1 MPSFSPRS
9 LLLTAVA
16 AVAFSSAAFSSAAQ
30 AQQPAPAAASAA
42 ASAAAAQSPVVAT
55 VDGEEIRRSELE
67 ALLPQLPP
75 QFRQM
80 PFEVIFDALLDQ
92 VVNQKLIQSA
102 GYKAGLEKSDAV
114 KAELKEAERR
124 AVQRV
129 YLTQKL
135 DERTTPAA
143 LDAAYKQFVDATPP
157 VAEIKASHILVDSE
171 DEAKKIIADLKKGG
185 DFAKIAKE
193 KSKDK
198 VAGEQGGDLG
208 YFTKD
213 MMVEPFAEAAFAMKK
228 GEISKAPV
236 KSEFGWH
243 VIRVDDQRQ
252 KAPPTRAEA
261 EPQLRQ
267 QLAEDAVTALLE
279 ELRGKAKVELF
290 QPDGSPRP
298 AEAAPAAPAAPA
310 AK

>member
-1 MPSFSPRS
+1 MPSFSLRS
-9 LLLTAVA
+9 VLLAAA
-16 AVAFSSAAFSSAAQ
+16 AVSALAVSSAAV
-30 AQQPAPAAASAA
+30 AQQPAPAPAAP
-42 ASAAAAQSPVVAT
+42 AAAAPAPAAAPNPVVAK
-55 VDGEEIRRSELE
+55 VDGVEIRRSELE

-80 PFEVIFDALLDQ
+80 PFEMIFEALLDQ
-92 VVNQKLIQSA
+92 VVNQKIIQTA
-102 GYKAGLEKSDAV
+102 GYAAGVQNSDAV
-114 KAELKEAERR
+114 KAEMQDAERR

-129 YLTQKL
+129 FLTQKL
-135 DERTTPAA
+135 DERMTPAA
-143 LDAAYKQFVDATPP
+143 LDAAYKQFVDANPP
-157 VAEIKASHILVDSE
+157 VPEIKASHILVDNE
-171 DEAKKIIADLKKGG
+171 DDAKKIIAELKKGG

-213 MMVEPFAEAAFAMKK
+213 MMVEPFAKAAFAMKK
-228 GEISKAPV
+228 GEVSSAPV

-252 KAPPTRAEA
+252 KAPPSRAEA

-267 QLAEDAVTALLE
+267 QVAEDLVTSLLE

-298 AEAAPAAPAAPA
+298 AEAPPA

>member
-16 AVAFSSAAFSSAAQ
+16 AIAFSSAAFSGAAQ
-30 AQQPAPAAASAA
+30 AQQPAPAAAPAA
-42 ASAAAAQSPVVAT
+42 APQSPVVAT

-102 GYKAGLEKSDAV
+102 GYKAGLENSDAV
-114 KAELKEAERR
+114 KTEMKEAERR

-135 DERTTPAA
+135 DERMTPAA

-171 DEAKKIIADLKKGG
+171 DDAKKIIADLKKGG

-267 QLAEDAVTALLE
+267 QLAEDAVTASLE

>member
-1 MPSFSPRS
+1 MSSFSLRS
-9 LLLTAVA
+9 VLLAAA
-16 AVAFSSAAFSSAAQ
+16 AVSALAVSSAAV
-30 AQQPAPAAASAA
+30 AQQPAPTAAPAAAPAA
-42 ASAAAAQSPVVAT
+42 APNPVVAK
-55 VDGEEIRRSELE
+55 VDGVEIRRSELE

-80 PFEVIFDALLDQ
+80 PFEMIFDALLDQ
-92 VVNQKLIQSA
+92 VVNQKLIQTAGYSA
-102 GYKAGLEKSDAV
+102 GVQNSDAV
-114 KAELKEAERR
+114 KAELQDAERR

-129 YLTQKL
+129 FLTQKL
-135 DERTTPAA
+135 DERMTPAA
-143 LDAAYKQFVDATPP
+143 LDAAYKQFVDANPP
-157 VAEIKASHILVDSE
+157 VAEIKASHILVDGE
-171 DEAKKIIADLKKGG
+171 EEAKKIIAELKKGG
-185 DFAKIAKE
+185 DFSKIAKE

-213 MMVEPFAEAAFAMKK
+213 MMVEPFANAAFAMKK
-228 GEISKAPV
+228 GEISQTPV

-267 QLAEDAVTALLE
+267 QVAEDLVGSLLE

-290 QPDGSPRP
+290 QADGSPRP
-298 AEAAPAAPAAPA
+298 AEPAAAPAPAPA

>member
-16 AVAFSSAAFSSAAQ
+16 AIAFSSAAFSGAAQ
-30 AQQPAPAAASAA
+30 AQQPAPAAAPAA
-42 ASAAAAQSPVVAT
+42 APQSPVVAT

-102 GYKAGLEKSDAV
+102 GYKAGLENSDAV
-114 KAELKEAERR
+114 KTEMKEAERR

-135 DERTTPAA
+135 DERMTPAA

-171 DEAKKIIADLKKGG
+171 DDAKKIIADLKKGG

>member
-1 MPSFSPRS
+1 MPSFSLRS

-16 AVAFSSAAFSSAAQ
+16 AVAFSSAAFSSAAI
-30 AQQPAPAAASAA
+30 AQQPAPAQPAA
-42 ASAAAAQSPVVAT
+42 AAAPAQSPVVAK
-55 VDGEEIRRSELE
+55 VDGVEIRRSELE

-80 PFEVIFDALLDQ
+80 PFEMIFEALLDQ
-92 VVNQKLIQSA
+92 VVNQKLIQAA
-102 GYKAGLEKSDAV
+102 GYKAGLENSDAV
-114 KAELKEAERR
+114 KAELKDAERR

-129 YLTQKL
+129 YLTQKM
-135 DERTTPAA
+135 DERMTPAA
-143 LDAAYKQFVDATPP
+143 LDAAYKQFVEATPP

-171 DEAKKIIADLKKGG
+171 DDAKKIIADLKKGG

-228 GEISKAPV
+228 GEISAAPV

-267 QLAEDAVTALLE
+267 QLAEDLVSSLLE
-279 ELRGKAKVELF
+279 DLRGKAKVELF

>member
-1 MPSFSPRS
+1 MSFSPLRAA
-9 LLLTAVA
+9 LLAAA
-16 AVAFSSAAFSSAAQ
+16 AVVAVSSASV
-30 AQQPAPAAASAA
+30 AQQPAPAAAPAPA
-42 ASAAAAQSPVVAT
+42 ASAPAVSPVVAK
-55 VDGEEIRRSELE
+55 VDGVEIRRAELE

-80 PFEVIFDALLDQ
+80 PFEMIFDALLEQ

-102 GYKAGLEKSDAV
+102 GYAAGLQNSDAV
-114 KAELKEAERR
+114 KAELQEAERR

-129 YLTQKL
+129 FLTKKL
-135 DERTTPAA
+135 DERMTPEA
-143 LDAAYKQFVDATPP
+143 LDNAYKAFVAANPP
-157 VAEIKASHILVDSE
+157 AQEVRASHILVESE

-185 DFAKIAKE
+185 DFAKLAKE

-213 MMVEPFAEAAFAMKK
+213 MMVEAFANAAFAMKK
-228 GEISKAPV
+228 GEVSAAPV

-243 VIRVDDQRQ
+243 IIRVEDQRE
-252 KAPPTRAEA
+252 KPVPTRAEA

-267 QLAEDAVTALLE
+267 QLAEELVTGMLD
-279 ELRGKAKVELF
+279 ELRGKSKVELF
-290 QPDGSPRP
+290 QIDGSPRP
-298 AEAAPAAPAAPA
+298 AAPAPTAPAPA
-310 AK
+310 KP

>member
-16 AVAFSSAAFSSAAQ
+16 AIAFSSAAFSGAAQ
-30 AQQPAPAAASAA
+30 AQQPAPAAAPAA
-42 ASAAAAQSPVVAT
+42 APQSPVVAT

-102 GYKAGLEKSDAV
+102 GYKAGLENSDAV
-114 KAELKEAERR
+114 KTEMKEAERR

-135 DERTTPAA
+135 DERMTPAA

-171 DEAKKIIADLKKGG
+171 DDAKKIIADLKKGG

-228 GEISKAPV
+228 GEVSKAPV